1 MLITARILTGL
12 LALIALGTGLKGSL
26 SGLEITEAAPI
37 VDNTFRYYAGVWAGV
52 GVGLAYCVAYMPS
65 ATELLRFLM
74 LAIFI
79 GGVARAIGLSTYE
92 VFERKIVV
100 GIVIETVVPLLVI
113 GLQYAA
119 TSASN

>member
-1 MLITARILTGL
+1 
-12 LALIALGTGLKGSL
+12 
-26 SGLEITEAAPI
+26 
-37 VDNTFRYYAGVWAGV
+37 
-52 GVGLAYCVAYMPS
+52 MPS